1 MSDQSIYKIIK
12 LVVFAIGRLPR
23 GFLRFISDS
32 LAVIWFGVDKRHRQ
46 VVMDNIRHAYPH
58 RYPDKASARRFAKK
72 NFKHTV
78 SIAFD
83 VIWSYTKT
91 PEALCPYFD
100 IRGWDHVETALSKGR
115 GMIGL
120 TCHMGV
126 FELLVVPASMKGKA
140 PYVLYRTLDFAPL
153 DRLTRE
159 MRGRFGAELI
169 PLRNA
174 SGKMARML
182 ESGQIVATL
191 LDQNVDWYKGVFV
204 DFFNRPACTNS
215 GLAKLAMK
223 TRAPVVP
230 VFIMKE
236 GKRYIFRA
244 FKEIP
249 RQETGDRIRDIEYNT
264 QNYVKAIELMVRHK
278 PEQYFWVHN
287 RWKTKPYC
295 LLPHR
300 SAAG

>member
-1 MSDQSIYKIIK
+1 MSDQHIYKLIK
-12 LVVFAIGRLPR
+12 LIVAAITWLPR
-23 GFLRFISDS
+23 GFQRFISDS
-32 LAVIWFGVDKRHRQ
+32 LALVWFVIDKRHRN
-46 VVMDNIRHAYPH
+46 VVMDNIRHAYPD
-58 RYPDKASARRFAKK
+58 RYRDREAAWQFAKR
-72 NFKHTV
+72 NFRHTV

-83 VIWSYTKT
+83 VIWSYGKT
-91 PEALCPYFD
+91 PEELYTHFD
-100 IRGWDHVETALSKGR
+100 IHGWEHLETAMAKGR

-174 SGKMARML
+174 TERMVRML
-182 ESGQIVATL
+182 KQGEIVATL
-191 LDQNVDWYKGVFV
+191 LDQNVDWYKGAFV
-204 DFFNRPACTNS
+204 DFFGRPACTNN

-223 TRAPVVP
+223 TETPVVP

-236 GKRYIFRA
+236 GERFVLRI

-249 RQETGDRIRDIEYNT
+249 LQDTGNRIRDIENNT
-264 QNYVKAIELMVRHK
+264 QNYVKAIEFMVRHS

-295 LLPHR
+295 LLSDKP
-300 SAAG
+300 SS